1 MLRTVMLLVVGMLS
15 AMALAE
21 DVPEQAKPTQMFG
34 VHERTIFEVGGEK
47 LVAPARVII
56 SEDNVIR
63 VESLFDDQSW
73 LVTREGEQPG
83 PPGWP
88 MAEQDPADARALKDL
103 IERMP
108 SVRRI
113 EDMVGSR
120 DNAMHVWISDSDS
133 HAVHFIEL
141 PDQII
146 RSFGSIGSFPGA
158 LHTPRGIDLHG
169 DRLFVADSRNHRICE
184 FTRKG
189 EFIGMWG
196 GHAIRPLE
204 HHGKL
209 ETPYDIAIAPDGS
222 FAVVCEPW
230 EDRIQIF
237 RPLNE
242 GEEPPSMGPV
252 TQRGQE
258 FAAGGSTTHF
268 GPRIDAGRDTLIV
281 WNPDTQR
288 VSVMDTRGEAP
299 VAVTRF
305 GGHAAK
311 DLSDLKAG
319 RFLRII
325 DVAYDDVRDEVW
337 VLDGGTNRLSRWRME
352 RDRDGE
358 KKFDPFMAKLVE
370 SVDVPGLL
378 RSLDLSMLDLD
389 WDVEDVEG
397 HAIVIDGGEAS
408 LAVGR
413 TERVHTLTWGI
424 ETRKVY
430 RHGGAKVPPKAT
442 FDFDRFGGVGA
453 SSMRDGYVTLL
464 RTPSAE
470 ITTVKTRSGL
480 HHVSRQKLKH
490 ESNSVDIG
498 KMGMGAGEFRY
509 PMGVAAT
516 DRGTFYV
523 VDFANHRIQELDLDG
538 NMVSVFGNRFF
549 VAPALDDRREANRNE
564 D

>member
-1 MLRTVMLLVVGMLS
+1 MLRTVTLLVVGLLS
-15 AMALAE
+15 AMANGE
-21 DVPEQAKPTQMFG
+21 DVEKPTQMFG

-47 LVAPARVII
+47 LVAPAYV
-56 SEDNVIR
+56 SVDMAGTIR
-63 VESLFDDQSW
+63 VWSMFNGDWWNVSR
-73 LVTREGEQPG
+73 TGE
-83 PPGWP
+83 
-88 MAEQDPADARALKDL
+88 LKDSGSGL
-103 IERMP
+103 RSPIE
-108 SVRRI
+108 SVDLRQLQAQAPDLRSFGGFAS
-113 EDMVGSR
+113 DHAKVLSR
-120 DNAMHVWISDSDS
+120 WVSDPDS
-133 HAVHFIEL
+133 HAVHYFPWGRE
-141 PDQII
+141 
-146 RSFGSIGSFPGA
+146 RVRFGGMGSFPGA
-158 LHTPRGIDLHG
+158 LHTPRGLDYLGDASHG
-169 DRLFVADSRNHRICE
+169 RVFVADSRNHRICE
-184 FTRKG
+184 FDAFTG

-237 RPLNE
+237 RPLAD
-242 GEEPPSMGPV
+242 GEEPPSMGAV

-258 FAAGGSTTHF
+258 LAAGGSTTHF

-281 WNPDTQR
+281 WDPDTQR

-311 DLSDLKAG
+311 DLGDIKAG
-319 RFLRII
+319 RFLRIV
-325 DVAYDDVRDEVW
+325 DVAYDDERDEVW
-337 VLDGGTNRLSRWRME
+337 VLDGGTNRLSRWRLE

-370 SVDVPGLL
+370 SMDVPGLL
-378 RSLDLSMLDLD
+378 RSLDLSMFDLD
-389 WDVEDVEG
+389 WDLESVEG
-397 HAIVIDGGEAS
+397 RAIVIDGGEAS
-408 LAVGR
+408 LAVGG
-413 TERVHTLTWGI
+413 TERVYTLTWGI

-430 RHGGAKVPPKAT
+430 RHGGANVPPEAAY
-442 FDFDRFGGVGA
+442 DFDRFGGVGA
-453 SSMRDGYVTLL
+453 PSMSDGYVALL

-470 ITTVKTRSGL
+470 IISVRTRFGL
-480 HHVSRQKLKH
+480 HHVSRQKLKD
-490 ESNSVDIG
+490 EASSVDIG

-523 VDFANHRIQELDLDG
+523 VDFANHRIQELDLEG